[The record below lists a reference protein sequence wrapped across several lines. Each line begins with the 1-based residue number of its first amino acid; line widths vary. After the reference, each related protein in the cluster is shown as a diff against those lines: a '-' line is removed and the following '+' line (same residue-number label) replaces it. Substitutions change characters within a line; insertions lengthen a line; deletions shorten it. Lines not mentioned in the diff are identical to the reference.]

1 MAETAR
7 GLTKAE
13 IDDLLRRPI
22 VSRLAT
28 VQPDG
33 SPYVVPIWHYWDG
46 EALWIIPRGR
56 SAFVEHIRQEPRVFF
71 SCAVDGD
78 GNERVSIAGTAEI
91 VEGPAKLAG
100 RMMEIASEMGSRYV
114 GPPGLE
120 YIDRTANRPR
130 YLVRID
136 PVKITSWKGGE
147 WHPRYLS
154 ERASDR
160 P

>member
-91 VEGPAKLAG
+91 VEGPSKLAG

-136 PVKITSWKGGE
+136 SGE
-147 WHPRYLS
+147 DNVVEGWRVAPAVLC
-154 ERASDR
+154 
-160 P
+160 

>member
-7 GLTKAE
+7 GLTSAE

-33 SPYVVPIWHYWDG
+33 APYLVPIWHYWDG
-46 EALWIIPRGR
+46 EALWIIPRAR
-56 SAFVEHIRQEPRVFF
+56 SAFVEHIRREPRVFL

-78 GNERVSIAGTAEI
+78 GNARVSVAGTAEI
-91 VEGPAKLAG
+91 VEGPSKMSG
-100 RMMEIASEMGSRYV
+100 RMLEVAREMGLRYV
-114 GPPGLE
+114 GQPGLE
-120 YIDRTANRPR
+120 YIERTLDRPR

-136 PVKITSWKGGE
+136 PVKIMSWKGGE
-147 WHPRYLS
+147 WHPRYIS
-154 ERASDR
+154 GDR
-160 P
+160 G